1 MLIGALTRQSKIIGR
16 EAQALRQEL
25 NSHGGIMQRR
35 DVLKMLATGA
45 VLPVFSSPMVA
56 FFREAQAQT
65 GPGYKLRTLN
75 PHQNATVVVLTDLII
90 PETDTPG
97 AKAARVN
104 EFIDVILTEWATEA
118 ERLNFLAG
126 LAGIDKQ
133 SQELFGKDFVD
144 ATPQQQVTLLRALDD
159 YATTERGEY
168 HQKHGNTVPQLDA
181 YLKGNF
187 YDIFRGITLH
197 GYYTSEIGFTQELR
211 LQIIPGAHH
220 GCEKLGPGLGGA

>member
-1 MLIGALTRQSKIIGR
+1 
-16 EAQALRQEL
+16 
-25 NSHGGIMQRR
+25 MQRR

-45 VLPVFSSPMVA
+45 VLPVFSSPLSG

-126 LAGIDKQ
+126 LAGVDRQ

-144 ATPQQQVTLLRALDD
+144 ATPQQQVTLLRAMDD

-168 HQKHGNTVPQLDA
+168 HAKHGNTVPELDA
-181 YLKGNF
+181 HLKGNF
-187 YDIFRGITLH
+187 YDVFRGITLH
-197 GYYTSEIGFTQELR
+197 GYYTSEIGFTQELK
-211 LQIIPGAHH
+211 LQIIPGAQH
-220 GCEKLGPGLGGA
+220 GCEKLGPEVGGA

>member
-1 MLIGALTRQSKIIGR
+1 M
-16 EAQALRQEL
+16 
-25 NSHGGIMQRR
+25 
-35 DVLKMLATGA
+35 A
-45 VLPVFSSPMVA
+45 V

-65 GPGYKLRTLN
+65 GAGYKLRTLN

-133 SQELFGKDFVD
+133 SQELFGKDFIG
-144 ATPQQQVTLLRALDD
+144 ATPQQQVTLLRAMDD

-168 HQKHGNTVPQLDA
+168 RQKHGNTVPELDA

-197 GYYTSEIGFTQELR
+197 GYYTSEIGFTQELK
-211 LQIIPGAHH
+211 LQIIPGAQH
-220 GCEKLGPGLGGA
+220 GCEKIGAGVGGA

>member
-1 MLIGALTRQSKIIGR
+1 
-16 EAQALRQEL
+16 
-25 NSHGGIMQRR
+25 MQRR
-35 DVLKMLATGA
+35 DVLKMLASGA
-45 VLPVFSSPMVA
+45 VLPVFSSPMAV

-65 GPGYKLRTLN
+65 GAGYKLRTLN

-133 SQELFGKDFVD
+133 SQELFGKDFIG
-144 ATPQQQVTLLRALDD
+144 ATPQQQVTLLRAMDD

-168 HQKHGNTVPQLDA
+168 RQKHGNTVPELDA
-181 YLKGNF
+181 QLKGNF
-187 YDIFRGITLH
+187 YDVFRGITLH
-197 GYYTSEIGFTQELR
+197 GYYTSEIGFTQELK
-211 LQIIPGAHH
+211 LQIIPGAQH
-220 GCEKLGPGLGGA
+220 GCAKLGAGLGDA

>member
-1 MLIGALTRQSKIIGR
+1 
-16 EAQALRQEL
+16 
-25 NSHGGIMQRR
+25 MQRR

-104 EFIDVILTEWATEA
+104 EFIDVILTEWATDA
-118 ERLNFLAG
+118 ERQNFLAG
-126 LAGIDKQ
+126 LAGVDKQ

-144 ATPQQQVTLLRALDD
+144 ATPQQQVTLLRAMDD

-168 HQKHGNTVPQLDA
+168 HPKHGNTVPELDA
-181 YLKGNF
+181 HLKGNF

-220 GCEKLGPGLGGA
+220 GCEKIGPGLTGA